1 MNTTATTSTGLVRF
15 FKTGVHSYCPNTD
28 TVRGWIVVETEDTNP
43 HEQVDAAR
51 ASCDAMVLESVY
63 ARTTFYVQSSADVR
77 ESGRRYAG
85 AFAAASAA
93 ARVWSSCLRYLGFA
107 RNAISPSPARSS
119 VLTWRTMTP
128 PLPTTAPPHA
138 CAISSSV
145 NGPAVGA
152 AGIGSGMPLV
162 S

>member
-51 ASCDAMVLESVY
+51 ASCDAMILESVY

-93 ARVWSSCLRYLGFA
+93 ARVRATAQSAEFFARDYCLRAAFFGDHGM
-107 RNAISPSPARSS
+107 RIVMPPAFGSD
-119 VLTWRTMTP
+119 
-128 PLPTTAPPHA
+128 
-138 CAISSSV
+138 ISSTS
-145 NGPAVGA
+145 
-152 AGIGSGMPLV
+152 
-162 S
+162 